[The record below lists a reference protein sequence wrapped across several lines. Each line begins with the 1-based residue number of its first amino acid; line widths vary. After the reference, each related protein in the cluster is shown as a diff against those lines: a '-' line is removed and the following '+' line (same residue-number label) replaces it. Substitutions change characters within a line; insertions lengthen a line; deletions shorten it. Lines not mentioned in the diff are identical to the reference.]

1 MSYQVLAR
9 KWRPRSFQELTG
21 QGHVSKTLEN
31 AIKANRIAHAYLFSG
46 VRGVGKTTVARILAK
61 SLNCAEGPTPIP
73 CMKCQSCTDIAT
85 GFSVDVVE
93 IDGASHTGVD
103 NVRELQERAQY
114 APLKGRYKIYIIDEV
129 HMLSTSAFNALLK
142 ILEEPP
148 PHIVFIFAT
157 TEPHKIPG
165 TIHSRCQH
173 FQFRRISYREII
185 ERLRYILLEE
195 GLKAEENVLSLVAR
209 SSDGSMRDAL
219 SLLDQVISYT
229 GGNLA
234 EGDVSWILGLAD
246 HWVGPL
252 TQHILSKDP
261 AKALSLLKEVA
272 DGGYDLKQFCSD
284 VVGHLR
290 NMTLAKLGMGQD
302 VIDLPSERVAE
313 MTKAVEG
320 ISLEDLQ
327 RLFGIF
333 SKALDEIRWFPYPRF
348 SLEMAIIKA
357 SNMRPVVPV
366 DDLIGRLSG
375 LEKRWDTGA
384 APNPK
389 SRETG
394 SREVSPV
401 SAIPVAPS
409 VPSVDTKEVK
419 EAAEDQETVTDATL
433 VTIKGG
439 SDMTALWRSAV
450 AKINEN
456 KPSLG
461 AYLEQ
466 GVPVGNENGIL
477 SIGFNGGASVF
488 INLIE
493 RQECKDLILNIVKG
507 YIPGV
512 AGIKYIILSGKEGHS
527 PAYNE
532 YLTGVHE
539 KKQQEVE
546 EVFSDSIVQEE
557 IDILGGELVELRSKR
572 E

>member
-31 AIKANRIAHAYLFSG
+31 AIKADRIAHAYLFSG

-61 SLNCAEGPTPIP
+61 SLNCAEGPTPVP

-103 NVRELQERAQY
+103 NVRDLQERAQY

-185 ERLRYILLEE
+185 ERLRYILREE
-195 GLKAEENVLSLVAR
+195 GIESEENVLSLVAR

-252 TQHILSKDP
+252 TQHIISKDP

-357 SNMRPVVPV
+357 SNRRPVVPV
-366 DDLIGRLSG
+366 DDLIGRLAG

-384 APNPK
+384 APDPK

-394 SREVSPV
+394 SLKVSPV
-401 SAIPVAPS
+401 SAIPVAAS
-409 VPSVDTKEVK
+409 APSVDTEVT
-419 EAAEDQETVTDATL
+419 EVEEDQGSLPDA
-433 VTIKGG
+433 TIKGG
-439 SDMTALWRSAV
+439 SDMAALWRSAV
-450 AKINEN
+450 AKINAS

-466 GVPVGNENGIL
+466 GAPVGNENGIL

-512 AGIKYIILSGKEGHS
+512 EGIKYIILSGKEGHS

-546 EVFSDSIVQEE
+546 EVFSDSIVQEA